1 MFLGKRFFVIYN
13 LSPHF
18 SYANF
23 SISQTE
29 KESLMAKAAKVSTV
43 KVTNTTKTPCAA
55 KGACDKMID
64 FKFYAPLAKKVE
76 LGGCFNGWKA
86 DKNPLK
92 KDATGNWKVSLKLKP
107 GRYQY
112 RYLVDG
118 VWQNAQEPV
127 ECVPNA
133 FGSWNCVVEV
143 AK

>member
-1 MFLGKRFFVIYN
+1 MRIFHY
-13 LSPHF
+13 
-18 SYANF
+18 
-23 SISQTE
+23 QTK
-29 KESLMAKAAKVSTV
+29 KEFIMAKV
-43 KVTNTTKTPCAA
+43 TTKCCASTA
-55 KGACDKMID
+55 TCDKTTE
-64 FKFYAPLAKKVE
+64 FKYYAPQAKKVG
-76 LGGCFNGWKA
+76 LGGDFNSWKA

-92 KDATGNWKVSLKLKP
+92 KDESGNWKTSLKLKA

-112 RYLVDG
+112 RYFVDG

>member
-1 MFLGKRFFVIYN
+1 
-13 LSPHF
+13 
-18 SYANF
+18 
-23 SISQTE
+23 
-29 KESLMAKAAKVSTV
+29 MAKL
-43 KVTNTTKTPCAA
+43 TTKCCSGTST
-55 KGACDKMID
+55 CDKTID
-64 FKFYAPLAKKVE
+64 FKFYAPQAKKVE
-76 LGGCFNGWKA
+76 VGGDFNNWKA
-86 DKNPLK
+86 TKNPLK
-92 KDATGNWKVSLKLKP
+92 KDATGNWKTSLNLKA

>member
-1 MFLGKRFFVIYN
+1 MFLGKLFFLIYN
-13 LSPHF
+13 FAAAIFFHTW
-18 SYANF
+18 
-23 SISQTE
+23 IIQQTK
-29 KESLMAKAAKVSTV
+29 KEFIMAKVVKTAKVATKCCASTG
-43 KVTNTTKTPCAA
+43 TCEKTL
-55 KGACDKMID
+55 D
-64 FKFYAPLAKKVE
+64 FKFYAPQAKTVE
-76 LGGCFNGWKA
+76 LGGDFNNWKSN
-86 DKNPLK
+86 KTPLK
-92 KDATGNWKVSLKLKP
+92 KDASGNWKTSLSLKA